1 MSSVP
6 LFAFKFFSAC
16 ETAAVEEG
24 LFLRRCGAAEHG
36 IPMRKAA
43 EATNDVCMQFR
54 PFQIFN
60 VADRFIKGDTALL
73 IGQIFRVL
81 KRKVKEAAHFGR
93 NLAVETTHDSTGG
106 NGPRERVGGES
117 PRVTAKHVARKLIE
131 KDEQRERA
139 LRALLPIGQFS
150 GSGRLKG
157 FEKSL
162 PDLLVEAC
170 ILVEPP
176 VRPRRAPKRNDFV
189 RSRGHCHPVQL
200 AAGPAASSRKARRRI
215 LPTLVLGNS
224 SRNSIC
230 FGTL

>member
-6 LFAFKFFSAC
+6 LFAFEIFSAC
-16 ETAAVEEG
+16 ETATVEER

-43 EATNDVCMQFR
+43 EATNDIGMQFR
-54 PFQIFN
+54 PFQIFEI
-60 VADRFIKGDTALL
+60 ADCFVEGDTPFL
-73 IGQIFRVL
+73 ISQIFRVL
-81 KRKVKEAAHFGR
+81 ERKIKEAAHFR
-93 NLAVETTHDSTGG
+93 WNLAVKTTN
-106 NGPRERVGGES
+106 NGACCNGTRERIGRES
-117 PRVTAKHVARKLIE
+117 PSIAAKHVARKLVE
-131 KDEQRERA
+131 EDEQRESA

-150 GSGRLKG
+150 GSGRLMG
-157 FEKSL
+157 FEKAL

-176 VRPRRAPKRNDFV
+176 VRPRRAPERNDLV

-200 AAGPAASSRKARRRI
+200 AAGRPASSRNARRRI